1 MKIGNIIKTGIL
13 CTIAANTLSCTK
25 QPLRKIPQN
34 EVPKELVKKLDSI
47 SNESKKVLN
56 DTTYHFFGNDTLKI
70 SDEIYTN
77 PPKYV
82 KFMNTIADKQ
92 TPKVKTGQHLENI
105 MLPKSGGGFD
115 IIPVMK
121 NDYTKKYKNQKAIIT
136 DVEIYSR
143 TGKDL
148 YIPVQ
153 YYGQTNI

>member
-1 MKIGNIIKTGIL
+1 
-13 CTIAANTLSCTK
+13 
-25 QPLRKIPQN
+25 
-34 EVPKELVKKLDSI
+34 
-47 SNESKKVLN
+47 
-56 DTTYHFFGNDTLKI
+56 
-70 SDEIYTN
+70 
-77 PPKYV
+77 
-82 KFMNTIADKQ
+82 MNTIADKQ